1 MLLFPTDRCSEKGP
15 LWIPARKDNS
25 LARRIASK
33 RNIYLGHQLRRVLTG
48 SVLCSAL
55 DQFKVAIK
63 GTKKL
68 DRDFEFESHGYDE
81 YVC

>member
-15 LWIPARKDNS
+15 LWIPAREDNS
-25 LARRIASK
+25 LARRIANK
-33 RNIYLGHQLRRVLTG
+33 RNICIGYQLRRVLTG
-48 SVLCSAL
+48 SV

-68 DRDFEFESHGYDE
+68 DQDFEFGSQGYDE
-81 YVC
+81 